1 MAANSFIDF
10 KELVLSGKKEPSRS
24 NLFSVQ
30 ISVPPCIFFNDKK
43 FAFKNGSLKRSYK
56 DHWESINYFANSVT
70 VPGRRITTS
79 TVRDIGA
86 PRKFATDTAFGDVQ
100 VEFLVTKDMYHR
112 QFFENWMNYTATDAE
127 NRASFYDEYTADFIV
142 SKWELGSNIL
152 YKHKKKH
159 KKPTGLTRL
168 NRTSAVWYMYG
179 AFPYDMSEMTF
190 NNGPTEL
197 LKLNV
202 SFHFERYRFDTIDG
216 DGIGWG
222 PNVKDKIIDNTSDV
236 LSTLGYSIQQQ
247 DVFRVGV

>member
-1 MAANSFIDF
+1 MAANSFLDF
-10 KELVLSGKKEPSRS
+10 KELVLSGKKEPTRS

-30 ISVPPCIFFNDKK
+30 LAIPPCIFFNEKK
-43 FAFKNGSLKRSYK
+43 FNLADGSRKRAYKNHY
-56 DHWESINYFANSVT
+56 DSINYFANSVT

-100 VEFLVTKDMYHR
+100 VEFLLTKDMYHR
-112 QFFENWMNYTATDAE
+112 QFFEQWMNYTTTDAE
-127 NRASFYDEYTADFIV
+127 NRASFYDEYTSDLIV
-142 SKWELGSNIL
+142 DKWEVWSNIK
-152 YKHKKKH
+152 YRHSGNKQYE
-159 KKPTGLTRL
+159 TRL
-168 NRTSAVWYMYG
+168 NRASAVWYMYG
-179 AFPYDMSEMTF
+179 AFPYDMSELTF

-197 LKLNV
+197 VKLNI

-222 PNVKDKIIDNTSDV
+222 PNVKDKIVDNTTDV
-236 LSTLGYSIQQQ
+236 MSSLGYNIAQQ

>member
-1 MAANSFIDF
+1 MAANSFLDF
-10 KELVLSGKKEPSRS
+10 KELVLSGKKEPTRS

-30 ISVPPCIFFNDKK
+30 LAIPPCIFFNEKK
-43 FAFKNGSLKRSYK
+43 FNLADGSRKRAYKNHY
-56 DHWESINYFANSVT
+56 DSINYFANSVT

-100 VEFLVTKDMYHR
+100 VEFLLTKDMYHR
-112 QFFENWMNYTATDAE
+112 QFFEQWMNYTATDAE
-127 NRASFYDEYTADFIV
+127 NRASFYDEYTSDLIV
-142 SKWELGSNIL
+142 SKWELGSNIK
-152 YKHKKKH
+152 YRHSGKKQYE
-159 KKPTGLTRL
+159 TRL
-168 NRTSAVWYMYG
+168 NRSSAVWYMYG
-179 AFPYDMSEMTF
+179 AFPYDMSELTF

-197 LKLNV
+197 VKLNI

-222 PNVKDKIIDNTSDV
+222 PNVKDKIVDNTTDV
-236 LSTLGYSIQQQ
+236 MSSLGYNIAQQ